1 MNDKPH
7 PHIPVK
13 RIWQLIEPYT
23 VRVIIAVIFSLVVT
37 GMNGLI
43 AWLVKPA
50 MDHIFIEKQYEFL
63 IYLPAGVLFIYVVKG
78 AADFVQIYLMR
89 TAGLRLVRDMRNEF
103 FAELSALPIS
113 SIAKTKSSDFVS
125 RQLND
130 ISMLS
135 QILSESFRTFLV
147 EIPTAIVLIGVAVYR
162 RWDLTL
168 FSFLLLPVVAVGTRK
183 ISVYVRKKR
192 KEVQRYAAILTHR
205 INELVTGIKIV
216 KIFGLEEI
224 KIKQFKGENQ
234 KNYRHSAGVIYL
246 KEVTRYMFDIMTGI
260 SIAVILWYGSKL
272 VVTGV
277 MTAGDF
283 FSIITAIILIFNPV
297 KKIGNAYTVYQESLG
312 VLERVD
318 GVMSLE
324 SEKSGEKKI
333 DGLKKYI
340 KFKAVSYSYKDEEEP
355 VLQDIDFQINKGEVV
370 AFVGPSGAGKSTIID
385 LMSRFIDPQN
395 GEVCWDDMP
404 FKEVDLKSLRQNIAV
419 VSQDV
424 ILFSDTIRDNILY
437 GRPDASLEE
446 VEESCKVANAH
457 DFIMQMPQKYDTM
470 LSERGLNLSGGQRQ
484 RVAIARAVLKNPPL
498 LILDEA
504 TSALDNISEKL
515 VQDAINNIMKGR
527 TTIIIAHRLTTIQNA
542 DRIFLF
548 DKGRIIAAGSHEN
561 LLESSNLYAELYLT
575 SNEGEKNEKTRI

>member
-1 MNDKPH
+1 MKEKQPV
-7 PHIPVK
+7 HIPFK
-13 RIWQLIEPYT
+13 RIWKLIEPYT
-23 VRVIIAVIFSLVVT
+23 ARVIIAVIFSLVVT

-50 MDHIFIEKQYEFL
+50 MDHIFIEKRYEFL
-63 IYLPAGVLFIYVVKG
+63 MYLPLGVLFIYIVKG
-78 AADFVQIYLMR
+78 AADFAQIYLMR
-89 TAGLRLVRDMRNEF
+89 TAGLRLVRDMRNNF

-113 SIAKTKSSDFVS
+113 SIAKTKSSDLVS

-135 QILSESFRTFLV
+135 QILSESFRTFFV
-147 EIPTAIVLIGVAVYR
+147 EIPTTMVLVGIALYR

-168 FSFLLLPVVAVGTRK
+168 FSFLMLPVVAIGTRK
-183 ISVYVRKKR
+183 ISVYVRRKR

-224 KIKQFKGENQ
+224 KIKQFKGENH
-234 KNYRHSAGVIYL
+234 KNYRHSASVIYL
-246 KEVTRYMFDIMTGI
+246 KEATRYMFDIMTGI
-260 SIAVILWYGSKL
+260 SIALILWYGSKL

-318 GVMSLE
+318 GVMNLE
-324 SEKSGEKKI
+324 PEKSGEKKI
-333 DGLKKYI
+333 DGLKKHI
-340 KFKAVSYSYKDEEEP
+340 KFKSVRYSYKDDEEP
-355 VLQDIDFQINKGEVV
+355 VLKNIDFQINKGEVI

-385 LMSRFIDPQN
+385 LVSRFIDPQK
-395 GEVCWDDMP
+395 GQIYWDDIP
-404 FKEVDLKSLRQNIAV
+404 LKEADLKSLRSNIAV

-424 ILFSDTIRDNILY
+424 ILFSDTIKDNVLY
-437 GRPDASLEE
+437 SRPDAGFDE

-457 DFIMQMPQKYDTM
+457 DFIMQMPQSYDTM

-484 RVAIARAVLKNPPL
+484 RVAIARAVLKNPSL

-515 VQDAINNIMKGR
+515 VQDSINKIMKGR
-527 TTIIIAHRLTTIQNA
+527 TTIIIAHRLTSIQNA
-542 DRIFLF
+542 DRIFLI

-561 LLESSNLYAELYLT
+561 LMENSKLYAELYLT
-575 SNEGEKNEKTRI
+575 LKEGDKNEKS

>member
-1 MNDKPH
+1 MKEKQQV
-7 PHIPVK
+7 HIPFK
-13 RIWQLIEPYT
+13 RIWRLIEPYT

-50 MDHIFIEKQYEFL
+50 MDHIFIEKRYEFL
-63 IYLPAGVLFIYVVKG
+63 MYLPLGVLFIYIVKG

-89 TAGLRLVRDMRNEF
+89 TAGLRLVRDMRNHF
-103 FAELSALPIS
+103 FRELSFLPIS
-113 SIAKTKSSDFVS
+113 SIFKTRSADLVS

-147 EIPTAIVLIGVAVYR
+147 EIPTTIVLICIALYR

-168 FSFLLLPVVAVGTRK
+168 FSFIMLPVVAIGTRK

-216 KIFGLEEI
+216 KIFGLEDI
-224 KIKQFKGENQ
+224 KITQFHGENQ

-246 KEVTRYMFDIMTGI
+246 KEATRYMFDIMTGI
-260 SIAVILWYGSKL
+260 SIALILWYGSKL

-318 GVMSLE
+318 GVMTLSQ
-324 SEKSGEKKI
+324 EKGGDKNINDLNKNI
-333 DGLKKYI
+333 I
-340 KFKAVSYSYKDEEEP
+340 FKSVGYSYKKDEEP
-355 VLQDIDFQINKGEVV
+355 VLKDIDFCINKGEVI

-385 LMSRFIDPQN
+385 LIARFIDPQK
-395 GEVCWDDMP
+395 GEIYWDDIP
-404 FKEVDLKSLRQNIAV
+404 LKEADLKSLRKNIAV

-424 ILFSDTIRDNILY
+424 MLFSDTIKDNVLY
-437 GRPDASLEE
+437 GRSDASFEE
-446 VEESCKVANAH
+446 VIDACKVANAH
-457 DFIMQMPQKYDTM
+457 DFILQTPQGYDTA

-484 RVAIARAVLKNPPL
+484 RIAIARAVLKNPPL

-515 VQDAINNIMKGR
+515 VQESINNIMRGR

-542 DRIFLF
+542 DRIFLI
-548 DKGRIIAAGSHEN
+548 DKGRIIAAGKHEN

-575 SNEGEKNEKTRI
+575 SNEGEKNEKK

>member
-1 MNDKPH
+1 MKEKQPV
-7 PHIPVK
+7 HIPFK
-13 RIWQLIEPYT
+13 RIWKLIEPYT
-23 VRVIIAVIFSLVVT
+23 ARVIIAVIFSLVVT

-50 MDHIFIEKQYEFL
+50 MDHIFIEKRYEFL
-63 IYLPAGVLFIYVVKG
+63 MYLPLGVLFIYIVKG
-78 AADFVQIYLMR
+78 AADFAQIYLMR
-89 TAGLRLVRDMRNEF
+89 TAGLRLVRDMRNNF

-113 SIAKTKSSDFVS
+113 SIAKTKSSDLVS

-135 QILSESFRTFLV
+135 QILSESFRTFFV
-147 EIPTAIVLIGVAVYR
+147 EIPTTMVLVGIALYR

-168 FSFLLLPVVAVGTRK
+168 FSFLMLPVVAIGTRK
-183 ISVYVRKKR
+183 ISVYVRRKR

-224 KIKQFKGENQ
+224 KIKQFKGENH
-234 KNYRHSAGVIYL
+234 KNYRHSASVIYL
-246 KEVTRYMFDIMTGI
+246 KEATRYMFDIMTGI
-260 SIAVILWYGSKL
+260 SIALILWYGSKL

-318 GVMSLE
+318 GVMNLE
-324 SEKSGEKKI
+324 PEKSGEKKI
-333 DGLKKYI
+333 DGLKKHI
-340 KFKAVSYSYKDEEEP
+340 KFKSVSYSYKDDEEP
-355 VLQDIDFQINKGEVV
+355 VLKNIDFQINKGEVI

-385 LMSRFIDPQN
+385 LVSRFIDPQK
-395 GEVCWDDMP
+395 GQIYWDDIP
-404 FKEVDLKSLRQNIAV
+404 LKEADLKSLRSNIAV

-424 ILFSDTIRDNILY
+424 ILFSDTIKDNVLY
-437 GRPDASLEE
+437 SRPDAGFDE

-457 DFIMQMPQKYDTM
+457 DFIIQMPQSYDTM

-484 RVAIARAVLKNPPL
+484 RVAIARAVLKNPSL

-515 VQDAINNIMKGR
+515 VQDSINKIMKGR
-527 TTIIIAHRLTTIQNA
+527 TTIIIAHRLTSIQNA
-542 DRIFLF
+542 DRIFLI

-561 LLESSNLYAELYLT
+561 LMENSKLYAELYLT
-575 SNEGEKNEKTRI
+575 LKEGDKNEKS

>member
-1 MNDKPH
+1 MKDKQQI
-7 PHIPVK
+7 HIPFK
-13 RIWQLIEPYT
+13 RIWILIEPYT
-23 VRVIIAVIFSLVVT
+23 ARVIFAVIFSLVVT

-50 MDHIFIEKQYEFL
+50 MDHIFIEKKYEFL
-63 IYLPAGVLFIYVVKG
+63 MYLPLGVLFIYIVKG
-78 AADFVQIYLMR
+78 AADFAQIYLMR
-89 TAGLRLVRDMRNEF
+89 TAGLKLVRDLRNDF
-103 FAELSALPIS
+103 FRELSLLPIS

-147 EIPTAIVLIGVAVYR
+147 EIPTTIVLIGIALYR

-168 FSFLLLPVVAVGTRK
+168 FSFFMLPVVAIGTRK
-183 ISVYVRKKR
+183 ISVYVRRKR

-216 KIFGLEEI
+216 KIFCLEDI
-224 KIKQFKGENQ
+224 KIKQFSDENH

-246 KEVTRYMFDIMTGI
+246 KEATRYMFDIMTGV
-260 SIAVILWYGSKL
+260 SIALILWYGSKL
-272 VVTGV
+272 VVTNV
-277 MTAGDF
+277 VTAGDF
-283 FSIITAIILIFNPV
+283 FSIITAIVLIFNPV

-318 GVMSLE
+318 GVMSL
-324 SEKSGEKKI
+324 SPEKGGEKI
-333 DGLKKYI
+333 IEGLHKQI
-340 KFKAVSYSYKDEEEP
+340 KFKSVSYSYKDDEEP
-355 VLQDIDFQINKGEVV
+355 ALKDIDFHINKGDVV
-370 AFVGPSGAGKSTIID
+370 AFVGPSGAGKSTIMD
-385 LMSRFIDPQN
+385 LISRFIDPQM
-395 GEVCWDDMP
+395 GEIFWDDISL
-404 FKEVDLKSLRQNIAV
+404 KEADLKSLRKNIAV

-424 ILFSDTIRDNILY
+424 ILFSDTIMDNVLY
-437 GRPDASLEE
+437 GRPDAGFKE
-446 VEESCKVANAH
+446 VEEACMVANAH
-457 DFIMQMPQKYDTM
+457 DFIMQMPKGYETM

-484 RVAIARAVLKNPPL
+484 RIAIARAVLKNPPL

-515 VQDAINNIMKGR
+515 VQDSINKIMKGR

-542 DRIFLF
+542 DRIFLI
-548 DKGRIIAAGSHEN
+548 DKGRIMAAGTHED
-561 LLESSNLYAELYLT
+561 LLESSKLYAELYLT
-575 SNEGEKNEKTRI
+575 LNEGEKNEKA

>member
-1 MNDKPH
+1 MKEKQPV
-7 PHIPVK
+7 HIPFK
-13 RIWQLIEPYT
+13 RIWKLIEPYT
-23 VRVIIAVIFSLVVT
+23 ARVIIAVIFSLVVT

-50 MDHIFIEKQYEFL
+50 MDHIFIEKRYEFL
-63 IYLPAGVLFIYVVKG
+63 MYLPLGVLFIYIVKG
-78 AADFVQIYLMR
+78 AADFAQIYLMR
-89 TAGLRLVRDMRNEF
+89 TAGLRLVRDMRNNF

-113 SIAKTKSSDFVS
+113 SIAKTKSSDLVS

-135 QILSESFRTFLV
+135 QILSESFRTFFV
-147 EIPTAIVLIGVAVYR
+147 EIPTTMVLVGIALYR

-168 FSFLLLPVVAVGTRK
+168 FSFLMLPVVAIGTRK
-183 ISVYVRKKR
+183 ISVYVRRKR

-224 KIKQFKGENQ
+224 KIKQFKGENH
-234 KNYRHSAGVIYL
+234 KNYRHSASVIYL
-246 KEVTRYMFDIMTGI
+246 KEATRYMFDIMTGI
-260 SIAVILWYGSKL
+260 SIALILWYGSKL

-318 GVMSLE
+318 GVMNLE
-324 SEKSGEKKI
+324 PEKSGEKKI
-333 DGLKKYI
+333 DGLKKHI
-340 KFKAVSYSYKDEEEP
+340 KFKSVSYSYKDDEEP
-355 VLQDIDFQINKGEVV
+355 VLKNIDFQINKGEVI

-385 LMSRFIDPQN
+385 LVSRFIDPQK
-395 GEVCWDDMP
+395 GQIYWDDIP
-404 FKEVDLKSLRQNIAV
+404 LKEADLKSLRSNIAV

-424 ILFSDTIRDNILY
+424 ILFSDTIKDNVLY
-437 GRPDASLEE
+437 SRPDAGFDE

-457 DFIMQMPQKYDTM
+457 DFIMQMPQSYDTM

-484 RVAIARAVLKNPPL
+484 RVAIARAVLKNPSL

-515 VQDAINNIMKGR
+515 VQDSINKIMKGR
-527 TTIIIAHRLTTIQNA
+527 TTIIIAHRLTSIQNA
-542 DRIFLF
+542 DRIFLI

-561 LLESSNLYAELYLT
+561 LMENSKLYAELYLT
-575 SNEGEKNEKTRI
+575 LKEGDKNEKS

>member
-1 MNDKPH
+1 MKEKQPV
-7 PHIPVK
+7 HIPFK
-13 RIWQLIEPYT
+13 RIWKLIEPYT
-23 VRVIIAVIFSLVVT
+23 ARVIIAVIFSLVVT

-50 MDHIFIEKQYEFL
+50 MDHIFIEKRYEFL
-63 IYLPAGVLFIYVVKG
+63 MYLPLGVLFIYIVKG
-78 AADFVQIYLMR
+78 AADFAQIYLMR
-89 TAGLRLVRDMRNEF
+89 TAGLRLVRDMRNNF

-113 SIAKTKSSDFVS
+113 SIAKTKSSDLVS

-135 QILSESFRTFLV
+135 QILSESFRTFFV
-147 EIPTAIVLIGVAVYR
+147 EIPTTMVLVGIALYR

-168 FSFLLLPVVAVGTRK
+168 FSFLMLPVVAIGTRK
-183 ISVYVRKKR
+183 ISVYVRRKR

-224 KIKQFKGENQ
+224 KIKQFKGENH
-234 KNYRHSAGVIYL
+234 KNYRHSASVIYL
-246 KEVTRYMFDIMTGI
+246 KEATRYMFDIMTGI
-260 SIAVILWYGSKL
+260 SIALILWYGSKL

-318 GVMSLE
+318 GVMNLE
-324 SEKSGEKKI
+324 PEKSGEKKI
-333 DGLKKYI
+333 DGLKKHI
-340 KFKAVSYSYKDEEEP
+340 KFKSVSYSYKDDEEP
-355 VLQDIDFQINKGEVV
+355 VLKNIDFQINKGEVI

-385 LMSRFIDPQN
+385 LVSRFIDPQK
-395 GEVCWDDMP
+395 GQIYWDDIP
-404 FKEVDLKSLRQNIAV
+404 LKEADLKSLRSNIAV

-424 ILFSDTIRDNILY
+424 MLFSDTIKDNVLY
-437 GRPDASLEE
+437 SRPDAGFDE
-446 VEESCKVANAH
+446 VEESCRIANAH
-457 DFIMQMPQKYDTM
+457 DFIMQMPQSYDTM

-484 RVAIARAVLKNPPL
+484 RVAIARAVLKNPSL

-515 VQDAINNIMKGR
+515 VQDSINKIMKGR
-527 TTIIIAHRLTTIQNA
+527 TTIIIAHRLTSIQNA
-542 DRIFLF
+542 DRIFLI

-561 LLESSNLYAELYLT
+561 LMENSKLYAELYLT
-575 SNEGEKNEKTRI
+575 LKEGDKNEKS